1 MSTVPAGFRGSFHTD
16 FPIRSAYSE
25 GAGPYRIIP
34 RAVAVPIN
42 VEDVC
47 VLVRHAVRE
56 GETLTPRGAGSG
68 LPGNNIGPG
77 IVVDLR
83 EFAAPLAV
91 APAGY
96 ANVGAAVTWS
106 ALDRA
111 AASIPEVQ
119 AVPQ

>member
-68 LPGNNIGPG
+68 NTPGRWHVG
-77 IVVDLR
+77 L
-83 EFAAPLAV
+83 EEV
-91 APAGY
+91 APTSR
-96 ANVGAAVTWS
+96 GACAMVHGGIQFAT
-106 ALDRA
+106 R
-111 AASIPEVQ
+111 
-119 AVPQ
+119 